1 MRFFSGFFLL
11 CFIMS
16 FYSSF
21 ANSKLVTIE
30 QDESEISELLLQ
42 AFELLYEDN
51 KLADSLTNDAIR
63 KAKTVKNDSLLSFA
77 YRRKGDIS
85 TSKSATDSAT
95 FWYLKSADIA
105 LVNGYHYL
113 LARAYISLSILAR
126 QNRLIELSNEYNN
139 KAEKL
144 CIKYQLDNAL
154 GLVYQNVSAN
164 LWYLKKYDDANI
176 FFEKA
181 KLILR
186 KSEEPFVYH
195 ILLLEM
201 ANRYAIDN
209 DVEHAIPIYDE
220 VINSVAANLYRYQA
234 FRNKVFLLLNVGNLF
249 EAKKVSNQFLKEVSD
264 SKNKKNLL
272 SALEVELEIAIEE
285 SSDYTTADI
294 YDRIDSL
301 KNVMNNE
308 KMNDA
313 IAEMQTKHDIKSKD
327 LELKLQQ
334 EELETQKLKTQGFV
348 LAVVGLLVLI
358 VLGMFLAQQRNRN
371 NILLVE
377 KERSEKELFEVKN
390 IQLKAA
396 FDYIEMQNQEMID
409 SLNYAKRIQ
418 DAILPSHAAIQKQFA
433 NHFLLYQPKAIVA
446 GDFYWMH
453 ELNNKVFFAVGDCTG
468 HGVPGALMSIICV
481 NALSK
486 AVRNE
491 TSISTNEILDK
502 TRENVVQQVATKSDT
517 IKDGMDIALCC
528 IDKTTLEL
536 TFSGAYNPVW
546 ICRQNNHITDFG
558 NRTMVSKNHASSL
571 QLLEVK
577 GDKQAIGVVL
587 NEEPFTSVTLQLFE
601 GDQLYLFSD
610 GLADQFGGPK
620 GKKLKTQSLR
630 ELFLASYNLPM
641 QEQYDVITQSFF
653 EWKGEQEQIDDIC
666 LWSIKI

>member
-11 CFIMS
+11 CF
-16 FYSSF
+16 FLCFHSSF
-21 ANSKLVTIE
+21 ANDKSTNTIQE
-30 QDESEISELLLQ
+30 ESEIKALIFD

-51 KLADSLTNDAIR
+51 KLADSLTNKAIALS
-63 KAKTVKNDSLLSFA
+63 KSAKNDSLLSFA
-77 YRRKGDIS
+77 YRRKGDIFS
-85 TSKSATDSAT
+85 SKSITDSAT
-95 FWYLKSADIA
+95 FWYLKSADLA
-105 LVNGYHYL
+105 LEKEFNYL
-113 LARAYISLSILAR
+113 LARSYISLSILAR
-126 QNRLIELSNEYNN
+126 QNRLIELSNEYNK
-139 KAEKL
+139 KAEQICKKNNL
-144 CIKYQLDNAL
+144 QFAL

-164 LWYLKKYDDANI
+164 LWHLKKYEEANI
-176 FFEKA
+176 WFAKA
-181 KLILR
+181 KELLQN
-186 KSEEPFVYH
+186 SDEPYVYE

-201 ANRYAIDN
+201 ANRYAINN
-209 DVEHAIPIYDE
+209 DAKNAIPLYDE
-220 VINSVAANLYRYQA
+220 IISSNTANIYRFQA
-234 FRNKVFLLLNVGNLF
+234 FKNKVFLLLNIG
-249 EAKKVSNQFLKEVSD
+249 EIAAAKKASNQFLKEVSD
-264 SKNKKNLL
+264 SKNKKSLL

-285 SSDYTTADI
+285 SGDYTTADI

-433 NHFLLYQPKAIVA
+433 NHFLLYQPKTIVA

-481 NALSK
+481 NALNK

-546 ICRQNNHITDFG
+546 ICRPNNHITDFG

>member
-1 MRFFSGFFLL
+1 MRFFSGFFLI
-11 CFIMS
+11 CFIVC
-16 FYSSF
+16 FNGSF
-21 ANSKLVTIE
+21 ANGKSVTTGQE
-30 QDESEISELLLQ
+30 ESEISELLLQ

-63 KAKTVKNDSLLSFA
+63 KAKTINNDSLLSFA

-105 LVNGYHYL
+105 LVNGFHYL

-164 LWYLKKYDDANI
+164 LWHLKKYDEANI

-186 KSEEPFVYH
+186 ESEEPFVYH

-209 DVEHAIPIYDE
+209 DDEHAIPIYDE
-220 VINSVAANLYRYQA
+220 VINSSAANLYRYQA
-234 FRNKVFLLLNVGNLF
+234 FKNKVFLLLNVGNLI
-249 EAKKVSNQFLKEVSD
+249 EARKVSNQFLKEVSD
-264 SKNKKNLL
+264 SKNKKSLL

-285 SSDYTTADI
+285 SGDYTTADI

-301 KNVMNNE
+301 KSVMNNE

-334 EELETQKLKTQGFV
+334 EELETQKLKTQGFI
-348 LAVVGLLVLI
+348 LAVLGLLVLI
-358 VLGMFLAQQRNRN
+358 VLGVFLAQQRNRN

-377 KERSEKELFEVKN
+377 KERNEKELYEVKN

-396 FDYIEMQNQEMID
+396 FEQIEMQNQEMID

-418 DAILPSHAAIQKQFA
+418 EAILPSQETIASYFD
-433 NHFLLYQPKAIVA
+433 NYFLFYQPKAIVA
-446 GDFYWMH
+446 GDFYWMQ
-453 ELNNKVFFAVGDCTG
+453 EQAGKVFFAVGDCTG

-481 NALSK
+481 NALNK
-486 AVRNE
+486 AMQSNSSIETNELLNE
-491 TSISTNEILDK
+491 TRK
-502 TRENVVQQVATKSDT
+502 NVVQQVAEKTDT

-528 IDKTTLEL
+528 IDMETKMLY
-536 TFSGAYNPVW
+536 FSGAYNPAW
-546 ICRQNNHITDFG
+546 ICRKNNHL
-558 NRTMVSKNHASSL
+558 NVSDKKLVLSNNISNTI
-571 QLLEVK
+571 QLIEIK
-577 GDKQAIGVVL
+577 GDKQAIGVVQ
-587 NEEPFTSVTLQLFE
+587 NEADFSQTSIQLQPE
-601 GDQLYLFSD
+601 DQLYLFSD
-610 GLADQFGGPK
+610 GIADQFGGPK

-630 ELFLASYNLPM
+630 ELFMASYNLPM
-641 QEQYDVITQSFF
+641 PEQYDVITQSFF

-666 LWSIKI
+666 LWSVKI